1 MVSATWE
8 PWLDACREAT
18 RRVHAAL
25 AAAPTTVERA
35 REIGRGEGGDTTVAI
50 DAAAEA
56 AIFGVLDELHRA
68 GHTFAALSEER
79 GEVAFGA
86 AEPRVVIDPIDGSL
100 NAKRGLPHHSLSL
113 AVADGPTMED
123 VAFGFVFDFGPGEEW
138 VAARG
143 EGAWLDGTR
152 LDPGL
157 PERRDGEGRLEVL
170 AIESA
175 DPRWVA
181 AASDA
186 LRESS
191 HRLRAIGSIA
201 ISLCQV
207 AAARVDGMVS
217 LRPCRSFDAAAGV
230 LVVREAGGHA
240 AFPACSEPLGAPLD
254 LEPRSPVVAARNV
267 ETLGALAAIPA

>member
-1 MVSATWE
+1 VLSPAWD

-18 RRVHAAL
+18 QRVRAAL
-25 AAAPTTVERA
+25 EAAPTTAERA

-56 AIFGVLDELHRA
+56 AIFAVLDELHRA

-86 AEPRVVIDPIDGSL
+86 TEPRVVIDPIDGSL

-113 AVADGPTMED
+113 AVADGPTVGD

-143 EGAWLDGTR
+143 EGAWLDGRR

-181 AASDA
+181 AASEG

-191 HRLRAIGSIA
+191 HRLRVIGSIA

-207 AAARVDGMVS
+207 AAARVDGMIS
-217 LRPCRSFDAAAGV
+217 LRSCRSFDAAAAV

-240 AFPACSEPLGAPLD
+240 AFPACPEPLGAPLD